1 MQPTMPN
8 VYMCCYVHVVR
19 AFSIHSIPYSY
30 PIDTPFFP
38 PSKTL
43 LSLPL
48 SLSSS
53 LPSPLLSPPLFY
65 PLLFSPP
72 LFFLP
77 SIPGNPI
84 KNIRPEIISQGME
97 SVFAVLRNRAPTSST
112 SSSSSSNI
120 RDQPRGGEVIRK
132 APLKSKP
139 MERSGWND
147 DSADTDRDR
156 HLDQNQNQEED
167 RHSQGQGFRGEADP
181 SRATRETLDRGGRDR
196 HLVPVPVDRGGEGPR
211 GDSRHGSYTSDSG
224 RITHN
229 PHAQIPTRSDSRP
242 DPRSD
247 PRVRE
252 IERLEREMAECSS
265 SVKKMQIRRDIT
277 ALKSQIGGR

>member
-1 MQPTMPN
+1 MLYVRS
-8 VYMCCYVHVVR
+8 VYTVFLT
-19 AFSIHSIPYSY
+19 ATLSIR
-30 PIDTPFFP
+30 
-38 PSKTL
+38 
-43 LSLPL
+43 LSFLPL
-48 SLSSS
+48 KSCSLSPS
-53 LPSPLLSPPLFY
+53 LSPLLSPPLFY
-65 PLLFSPP
+65 HLFSPLP
-72 LFFLP
+72 FSLLSLP

-112 SSSSSSNI
+112 SSSSSSSSTI

-196 HLVPVPVDRGGEGPR
+196 PPVPVPVDRGGEGPR
-211 GDSRHGSYTSDSG
+211 GDSRHGSHTSDSG

-229 PHAQIPTRSDSRP
+229 PSAQIPTRSDSRP